1 MCAQAT
7 QSTQAPQAMP
17 QPPTLLP
24 TLLPALQPT
33 LPPSLCLMLTPP
45 GVMRAFVSAQP
56 TELERCLQTL
66 LPAGAAWTQADWLR
80 AHPEQAALL
89 EQALA
94 QGWAQTVVRR
104 PHPPQLRLDD
114 FLPHVIAG
122 LSGQRQVALASDT
135 GFCLARV
142 GYGKEEAE
150 HLCVAA
156 ADWFVFQA
164 RQRRRGWLDPGHA
177 VAFHHDSELLLPTTT
192 LLGLWVDGVGYAL
205 VLGGEPLVNN
215 LALVE
220 LVWGL
225 RQAGRRFEL
234 PFALAPNASPED

>member
-7 QSTQAPQAMP
+7 QATQAPQAMP
-17 QPPTLLP
+17 QPSTQPLTPPSTLP
-24 TLLPALQPT
+24 ST
-33 LPPSLCLMLTPP
+33 LPPSPCLMLTPP

-56 TELERCLQTL
+56 TEQERCLQTL

-94 QGWAQTVVRR
+94 QGWAQTVARR

-150 HLCVAA
+150 HLCVGGGGLVCVPSPPAPA
-156 ADWFVFQA
+156 GLAGSGP
-164 RQRRRGWLDPGHA
+164 RRG
-177 VAFHHDSELLLPTTT
+177 FSS
-192 LLGLWVDGVGYAL
+192 
-205 VLGGEPLVNN
+205 
-215 LALVE
+215 
-220 LVWGL
+220 
-225 RQAGRRFEL
+225 R
-234 PFALAPNASPED
+234 